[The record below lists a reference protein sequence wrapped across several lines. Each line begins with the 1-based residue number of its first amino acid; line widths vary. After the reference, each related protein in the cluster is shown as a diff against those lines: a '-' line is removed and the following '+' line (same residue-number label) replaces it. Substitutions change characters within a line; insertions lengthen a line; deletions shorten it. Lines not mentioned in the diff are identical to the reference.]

1 MIRRTVVYAPEAEGD
16 LLSLFDHIAD
26 AASEAV
32 AAGYLGRI
40 KVWLEGFSTASERGT
55 RRDDIRPGLR
65 IIGFERRLTVAF
77 TVTEDTVVIQRVFS
91 GGQNWGARLE
101 DGGAS

>member
-32 AAGYLGRI
+32 
-40 KVWLEGFSTASERGT
+40 TA
-55 RRDDIRPGLR
+55 
-65 IIGFERRLTVAF
+65 
-77 TVTEDTVVIQRVFS
+77 
-91 GGQNWGARLE
+91 
-101 DGGAS
+101 

>member
-77 TVTEDTVVIQRVFS
+77 TVTEE
-91 GGQNWGARLE
+91 N
-101 DGGAS
+101 

>member
-1 MIRRTVVYAPEAEGD
+1 MIHRTVTYAPEAEED

-32 AAGYLGRI
+32 AAGYLGRV

-65 IIGFERRLTVAF
+65 IVGFERRLTMAF
-77 TVTEDTVVIQRVFS
+77 TVTNGTVVILRVFS
-91 GGQNWGARLE
+91 GGQNWSAQL
-101 DGGAS
+101 DVGGGS

>member
-91 GGQNWGARLE
+91 GGRNWRARLE

>member
-77 TVTEDTVVIQRVFS
+77 TVTEDKVVIQRVFS

-101 DGGAS
+101 DGGTS